1 MQSLF
6 SIPCDGKL
14 RSILIFSNTI
24 KTNSKMEV
32 FKLSAAPRVELGKK
46 ATKALRAEGK
56 IPVVLNGGEVI
67 ELPYKGTL
75 KDGEKIVEIG
85 NGKGLITTD
94 LTVTNDAVRKLI
106 YTPDIYAIELDI
118 NGEKRMAVLKDIQFH
133 PVKDNILH
141 LDLLE
146 VNDKKPVTIE
156 VPVKLDGHAEGV
168 KAGGKLTLSMKK
180 LRVKAIYTNIPE
192 RLVIN
197 VDNLGLGK
205 SLAVGDLHFEGLELV
220 NAKNAVVCA
229 VQLTRAARGAAAT
242 AAK

>member
-1 MQSLF
+1 
-6 SIPCDGKL
+6 
-14 RSILIFSNTI
+14 
-24 KTNSKMEV
+24 MEV
-32 FKLSAAPRVELGKK
+32 FKLAAAPRVELGKK

-56 IPVVLNGGEVI
+56 IPVVLNGGEVV

-85 NGKGLITTD
+85 NGKGLVTTD
-94 LTVTNDAVRKLI
+94 LTVTNEAVRKLI
-106 YTPDIYAIELDI
+106 YTPNIYAIELDI
-118 NGEKRMAVLKDIQFH
+118 NGDKRMAVLKDIQFD
-133 PVKDNILH
+133 PVKDTILH

-168 KAGGKLTLSMKK
+168 KAGGKLSLSMKK
-180 LRVKAIYTNIPE
+180 LRVKAIYTNITE
-192 RLVIN
+192 RLIIN

-205 SLAVGDLHFEGLELV
+205 TLAVGDLHFEGLELV